1 MDIQNSNRL
10 YISQRFTALINRFD
24 LLNEANELIGFAE
37 QKRFNL
43 RESITVWKTE
53 TKDSTLFTIMAEKVL
68 DVHGRYFIRD
78 GKGRDI
84 GYLRKN
90 FRASLLR
97 STWGVYDM
105 SDTLLFEAKEKNLT
119 IAIVRRIAGLVP
131 VDFVE
136 LLQQLPI
143 RFYFE
148 KDGMLVG
155 HHRRLR
161 GIRDKYEIEVT
172 EELKDVDRRLLLALG
187 LLLDILQQR

>member
-1 MDIQNSNRL
+1 MDIQTSSRF

-24 LLNEANELIGFAE
+24 LLNEADELVGFAE

-53 TKDSTLFTIMAEKVL
+53 AKDSTLFTILAEKVL

-78 GKGRDI
+78 GEGRDI

-90 FRASLLR
+90 FKASLLR

-105 SDTLLFEAKEKNLT
+105 SDALLFEAKEKNLT
-119 IAIVRRIAGLVP
+119 IAVIRRIAGFVP
-131 VDFVE
+131 IDFVD

-148 KDGMLVG
+148 KDGRLVG

-161 GIRDKYEIEVT
+161 SIRDKYEIEVT
-172 EELKDVDRRLLLALG
+172 DELKDVDRRLLLGLG

>member
-1 MDIQNSNRL
+1 MDLQNSNRL
-10 YISQRFTALINRFD
+10 YISQRFTALINRFE
-24 LLNEANELIGFAE
+24 LLNEADELVGFAE

-43 RESITVWKTE
+43 YESVTVWKTE
-53 TKDSTLFTIMAEKVL
+53 AKDAVLFTITAEKLL

-78 GKGRDI
+78 GEGRDI

-119 IAIVRRIAGLVP
+119 IAIIRRIASFIP
-131 VDFVE
+131 IDFVE
-136 LLQQLPI
+136 LLEQLPI

-148 KDGMLVG
+148 KAGKLVG

-161 GIRDKYEIEVT
+161 GLRDKYEIEVT
-172 EELKDVDRRLLLALG
+172 DDLKDVDRRLLLALG